1 MGIRLVRYLAQC
13 GVASRRGAADLVR
26 EGLVTVNGEATTNVS
41 LSVEPTDTVTF
52 RGEPV
57 APPSESRVLL
67 LYKPAGQV
75 CSRRDPH
82 NPHTVLDN
90 LPPDLASHLLPVGRL
105 DKATT
110 GLLLLTDDGDL
121 AFRLTHPRY
130 ELDKTYRATVEG
142 FPPEAA
148 LRALREGVTLEDGVT
163 SPARVRTIPQRGSDN
178 TTVLE
183 ITIHEGR
190 NRQVRRMCEAV
201 GHRVLRLERIAYG
214 PLTLRGLKGGE
225 WRPLSGEELRA
236 LRHAVELETDSVA
249 P

>member
-13 GVASRRGAADLVR
+13 GVASRRGTADLVR
-26 EGLVTVNGEATTNVS
+26 EGLVTVNGEVTTNVS
-41 LSVEPTDTVTF
+41 LSVEPTDAVTF

-57 APPSESRVLL
+57 SPPRESRILL
-67 LYKPAGQV
+67 LYKPAGQI

-82 NPHTVLDN
+82 NPHTVLDT
-90 LPPDLASHLLPVGRL
+90 LPPDLATHLLPVGRL

-121 AFRLTHPRY
+121 AFRLTHPKY
-130 ELDKTYRATVEG
+130 ELDKTYRALVEG
-142 FPPEAA
+142 FPTEAA
-148 LRALREGVTLEDGVT
+148 LRALRDGVMLEDGVT
-163 SPARVRTIPQRGSDN
+163 SPARVRSIPQWASDT

-183 ITIHEGR
+183 ITLHEGR

-214 PLTLRGLKGGE
+214 PLTLRGLKPGD
-225 WRPLSGEELRA
+225 WRPLSEDELRA
-236 LRHAVELETDSVA
+236 LRHAVGLDKE
-249 P
+249 